1 MHNYTLCW
9 KNALQTYVLVLLYFS
24 LRPSEGKKI
33 GPKNIARCLFD
44 RGAGGGGGGWLK
56 VIPHA
61 MRGLNIFKQTKN
73 ISTQSW
79 IHMFH
84 FSKPLVYK
92 FCNIRQFHQFVCLW
106 AMHSR
111 FLNVSLNINAVNDF
125 FICLQRTC
133 ILFCSSSIKYSRVC
147 YCFPLPTTIFKCI
160 VEGFPTCAWAIG
172 RQ

>member
-9 KNALQTYVLVLLYFS
+9 KNEDLCSRSIVFVMASIRRQ
-24 LRPSEGKKI
+24 KI
-33 GPKNIARCLFD
+33 GPKKYSTVPVWQ
-44 RGAGGGGGGWLK
+44 RGVGGWLK
-56 VIPHA
+56 VICHA
-61 MRGLNIFKQTKN
+61 MRGLNIFKN
-73 ISTQSW
+73 FSTQSW

-84 FSKPLVYK
+84 FSKPLVFK

-160 VEGFPTCAWAIG
+160 VEGFPTCVWAIG